1 MSLRALLHAPA
12 QARVGDV
19 VEIRATAAHPME
31 TGYRRS
37 AEGELLPRNLL
48 RQVSATF
55 DGQPVFSAEFHAAVS
70 ANPYV
75 SFWLR
80 VPGSGQLV
88 VRWAADGGI
97 THELKHDLRA
107 SAAAG

>member
-1 MSLRALLHAPA
+1 MSLRVLLYAPA

-31 TGYRRS
+31 TGYRRGS
-37 AEGELLPRNLL
+37 DGDLLPRNLL
-48 RQVSATF
+48 RQLVASF
-55 DGQPVFSAEFHAAVS
+55 NDQVFFSAEFHAAVS

-80 VPGSGQLV
+80 VPGSGQLL
-88 VRWAADGGI
+88 VRWMADGGI
-97 THELKHDLRA
+97 SHEVKHELRA
-107 SAAAG
+107 TAQAT

>member
-1 MSLRALLHAPA
+1 MVSLRALLHAPA
-12 QARVGDV
+12 QARVGEV

-31 TGYRRS
+31 TGYRRGS
-37 AEGELLPRNLL
+37 DGDVLPRNLL
-48 RQVSATF
+48 RQVVATF
-55 DGQPVFSAEFHAAVS
+55 EGQTVFSAELHAAVS

-88 VRWAADGGI
+88 VRWVADGGI
-97 THELKHDLRA
+97 THDMRHELRA
-107 SAAAG
+107 LPAG

>member
-1 MSLRALLHAPA
+1 VTLRALLHAPA
-12 QARVGDV
+12 QARVGEL

-37 AEGELLPRNLL
+37 GEGQLLPRNLL
-48 RQVSATF
+48 RQLTATF
-55 DGQPVFSAEFHAAVS
+55 EGQAVFSAEFHAAVS

-75 SFWLR
+75 SFWMR

-88 VRWAADGGI
+88 VRWEADGGI
-97 THELKHDLRA
+97 THELRHELRA
-107 SAAAG
+107 TTQSG

>member
-19 VEIRATAAHPME
+19 VEIRATAAHAME
-31 TGYRRS
+31 TGYRRGS
-37 AEGELLPRNLL
+37 DGDIQPRNLL
-48 RQVSATF
+48 RQVLATF
-55 DGQPVFSAEFHAAVS
+55 NGQPVFSAEFHAAVS

-80 VPGSGQLV
+80 VPGSGQLL
-88 VRWAADGGI
+88 VRWVADGGI
-97 THELKHDLRA
+97 THEMKHELRA
-107 SAAAG
+107 TVQAP

>member
-1 MSLRALLHAPA
+1 MSLHALLHAPV
-12 QARVGDV
+12 QARVGEV

-31 TGYRRS
+31 TGYRRGS
-37 AEGELLPRNLL
+37 DGDVLPRNLL
-48 RQVSATF
+48 RRAVASFEGQVF
-55 DGQPVFSAEFHAAVS
+55 FSAEFHAAVS

-88 VRWAADGGI
+88 VRWVADGGI
-97 THELKHDLRA
+97 SHEMKHDLRA
-107 SAAAG
+107 TAQAT

>member
-12 QARVGDV
+12 LARVGEL

-37 AEGELLPRNLL
+37 ADGDVLPRNLL
-48 RQVSATF
+48 RQLLASF
-55 DGQPVFSAEFHAAVS
+55 EGQPVFSAEFHAAVS

-80 VPGSGQLV
+80 VPGSGQLL
-88 VRWAADGGI
+88 VRWVADGGI
-97 THELKHDLRA
+97 THEMRHEIRA
-107 SAAAG
+107 TVQAP

>member
-12 QARVGDV
+12 QARVGEV

-31 TGYRRS
+31 TGYRRG
-37 AEGELLPRNLL
+37 ADGDLLPRNLL
-48 RQVSATF
+48 RQVVASF
-55 DGQPVFSAEFHAAVS
+55 EGQPFFSVELHAAVS

-80 VPGSGQLV
+80 VPGSGQLL
-88 VRWAADGGI
+88 VRWVADGGVS
-97 THELKHDLRA
+97 HEMRHEIRA
-107 SAAAG
+107 TVPAP